1 MGDGGDVVDAVEE
14 GRSLHLGHEGSAVV
28 APAGVQAAE
37 VVDVVIVQQV
47 GRWFGHETSLLDG
60 RFLSL
65 YPSLPDRPGG
75 RTCSG

>member
-1 MGDGGDVVDAVEE
+1 MVVHLLGYMGDGGDVVDAVEE
-14 GRSLHLGHEGSAVV
+14 GWSLHLGRKGSAVV

-60 RFLSL
+60 RFLS
-65 YPSLPDRPGG
+65 
-75 RTCSG
+75 